1 MRGGEKIPPGMLAA
15 CVCQP
20 CGWRSLARRHLPV
33 GVCSPIC
40 LCTGVSSGGGA
51 LHASPSSVCQAGIL
65 EAGWPGRPALEESKA
80 LERGSSHA
88 WELSV
93 LSAVGRWERKLRGHS
108 ASDQSSG
115 CLDHK
120 ASTGRTAA
128 TTVLTFPVNPQ
139 SPFLSPLSSSLLPL
153 PPPLSGYLLSAPHAP

>member
-1 MRGGEKIPPGMLAA
+1 MRGEKIPPGMPAA

-65 EAGWPGRPALEESKA
+65 EAGWQRRPALEESKA
-80 LERGSSHA
+80 VERGSSHA

-93 LSAVGRWERKLRGHS
+93 LSAVGRWEGKLGGCS
-108 ASDQSSG
+108 TSDQSSG
-115 CLDHK
+115 CVDHK
-120 ASTGRTAA
+120 ASTDRTAA
-128 TTVLTFPVNPQ
+128 TTVVTCPVNPQ
-139 SPFLSPLSSSLLPL
+139 SPFLSPLSFSVLPL
-153 PPPLSGYLLSAPHAP
+153 PPPLSRCLLSAPRAP